1 MTAALEHE
9 LSQGGVPRRNGDQT
23 GKFKNINDLANE
35 IMLNQSKN
43 ISSIQ
48 FYQQQQLLNDPNNT
62 ITNPLKNASLLPSL
76 AQAASKTQNLSGI
89 GMPTQN

>member
-23 GKFKNINDLANE
+23 AKFKNINDLANE

-48 FYQQQQLLNDPNNT
+48 FYQQ
-62 ITNPLKNASLLPSL
+62 
-76 AQAASKTQNLSGI
+76 
-89 GMPTQN
+89 

>member
-1 MTAALEHE
+1 MRVNINAPPTGITGIGVSEVTAALEHE

-23 GKFKNINDLANE
+23 AKFKNINDLANE

-48 FYQQQQLLNDPNNT
+48 FYQQ
-62 ITNPLKNASLLPSL
+62 
-76 AQAASKTQNLSGI
+76 
-89 GMPTQN
+89 